1 MIKRYSNEKV
11 DENWALKH
19 KFQLWQEIELAVIKV
34 RCEMGLFPADI
45 WSKISLIL
53 KNCEIN
59 VEEIKRIE
67 EITKHDLNAFIE
79 ERKSHLPEELR
90 KYVHFMM
97 TSYDTEE
104 APFSLMLLD
113 SIKQVEGTCD
123 DLILL
128 LWDMAFKYRYTPM
141 LGRTHG
147 QEAKLQSFGLRILRW
162 CRSLDYARYHLQSA
176 TAGIRFAKLSGAI
189 GNYQGITPEEEK
201 EVLKSIGL
209 EPFVG
214 ASQIIPRIVHQPLA
228 NALVMIVGALT
239 QIAED
244 VRIAARSGM
253 PIMQEFFDKGQMGSS
268 AMPHKK
274 NTITCE
280 NQVGMWR
287 MAKGF
292 AEMLR
297 DCTLTWEER
306 AIEQSCVERVA
317 WPDLFHVVMFTFQNM
332 TKVLKKLQ
340 VFPDN
345 MILEIYNSHG
355 CYASEDAATLLKEYG
370 LVDKEAYRI
379 VQLAAAIVHEP
390 CQVLKDYRLAKKNGE
405 NDHQYPEIEQVDFL
419 GGCWKAEVYETI
431 SDVISGCAL
440 FPMEALGHSKETV
453 DEWNNKLRNIFADS
467 EKLERWQKIFSIA
480 YQLRNEDFIFNKYK

>member
-1 MIKRYSNEKV
+1 MIKRYSDKSV

-34 RCEMGLFPADI
+34 RCEMGTFPADVYN
-45 WSKISLIL
+45 KISLVL
-53 KNCEIN
+53 NNCEIDI
-59 VEEIKRIE
+59 EEIKRIE
-67 EITKHDLNAFIE
+67 GITKHDLNALIE
-79 ERKSHLPEELR
+79 ERKAHLPEELR

-104 APFSLMLLD
+104 APFSLMLLG
-113 SIKQVEGTCD
+113 SIKQVEVASG

-162 CRSLDYARYHLQSA
+162 CRLLDYARYHLQSA
-176 TAGIRFAKLSGAI
+176 TTGIRYSKLSGAI
-189 GNYQGITPEEEK
+189 GNYQGITPDEEK

-214 ASQIIPRIVHQPLA
+214 ASQIIPRMVHQPLA

-244 VRIAARSGM
+244 VRIAARSGL

-280 NQVGMWR
+280 NQIGMWR
-287 MAKGF
+287 MAKGY
-292 AEMLR
+292 AHMLQ
-297 DCTLTWEER
+297 DCLLTWEER

-317 WPDLFHVVMFTFQNM
+317 WPDLFHVVMFSFSNM

-345 MILEIYNSHG
+345 MLLEIWCSHG
-355 CYASEDAATLLKEYG
+355 CYASEDAATLLKKFG

-379 VQLAAAIVHEP
+379 VQLDAAIVHEP
-390 CQVLKDYRLAKKNGE
+390 CQMLKEYRLAKKDG
-405 NDHQYPEIEQVDFL
+405 DKAYPSIEEANML
-419 GGCWKAEVYETI
+419 GRCHLGLFQTI
-431 SDVISGCAL
+431 SEVIYTGTL
-440 FPMEALGHSKETV
+440 HPIEALGHSQTTV
-453 DEWNNKLRNIFADS
+453 DDWNSQLKNIFADPQ
-467 EKLERWQKIFSIA
+467 KLEEWQNIFSIA